1 MTDNALV
8 VSNGNGPA
16 LAHYQ
21 GREEVR
27 ELGDRLMKMHPAA
40 NEVGPDA
47 MRAAAQLALLLGANP
62 LPGANELHVWKDKD
76 GRVCMSL
83 GINYWRRKAGE
94 WGDVLYQ
101 VQPRLIR
108 PNEATEYGVPNG
120 VMAAICKGA
129 RAADMIR
136 YRGLGFT
143 TNEVWDMCGRTGIG
157 TVGANEYPKK
167 GKPLSWSALKRAE
180 TDLLRQ
186 LFPAQFAGA
195 EQHMM
200 ATDAPIVVTSLS
212 DGDDFIEGEL
222 TDGETVIE
230 VTEDTAPPRP
240 PITLAIANAEL
251 FGDTP
256 STRGNGNPPAT
267 NGNGSQTP
275 EPPTDPGPL
284 ADDEQVIFETEAA
297 GFVNNAAALLETD
310 ADTLKARMKALGYE
324 RIPGKPAERVAAYR
338 RLRADMG
345 AADDIMQP
353 ALVTVEPATRPGAE
367 YQD

>member
-230 VTEDTAPPRP
+230 VTEDTAPPAHHPGNRQRRTVWRHALDAGQRQSAGHERQRQPDAGTGDRP
-240 PITLAIANAEL
+240 
-251 FGDTP
+251 
-256 STRGNGNPPAT
+256 RPA
-267 NGNGSQTP
+267 G
-275 EPPTDPGPL
+275 
-284 ADDEQVIFETEAA
+284 
-297 GFVNNAAALLETD
+297 
-310 ADTLKARMKALGYE
+310 R
-324 RIPGKPAERVAAYR
+324 
-338 RLRADMG
+338 
-345 AADDIMQP
+345 
-353 ALVTVEPATRPGAE
+353 
-367 YQD
+367 